1 MIRQHADT
9 VAGSEAGRILGK
21 AVLRAAHELGLS
33 QADLA
38 RILGVSPAS
47 VSRLARGRPVDPDT
61 KEGELALLLLRVYR
75 SLSALLGG
83 DTSAMRAWLHAGNDA
98 LGGVPAAR
106 LATAAGLVDVAR
118 YLDAFRGRL

>member
-1 MIRQHADT
+1 MIREQHGTDC
-9 VAGSEAGRILGK
+9 GREAGLVLGK
-21 AVLRAAHELGLS
+21 AALRAARELGLS

-38 RILGVSPAS
+38 RVLGVSPAS
-47 VSRLARGRPVDPDT
+47 ISRLSRGRPVDPGS
-61 KEGELALLLLRVYR
+61 KEGELALLLVRVYR

-83 DTSAMRAWLHAGNDA
+83 DASAMRAWLHAENEH

-106 LATAAGLVDVAR
+106 LVTAAGLVDVAR